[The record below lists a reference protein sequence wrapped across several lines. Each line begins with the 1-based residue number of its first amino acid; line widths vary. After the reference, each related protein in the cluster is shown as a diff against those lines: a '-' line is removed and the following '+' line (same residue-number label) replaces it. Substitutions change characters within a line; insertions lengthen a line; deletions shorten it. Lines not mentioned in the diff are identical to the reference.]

1 VIWLRR
7 FVAGLSPQRL
17 GFEPVSVHVG
27 FVADIGALGQDCFS
41 ELFGFLLS
49 VSFHHGSPY
58 SYITW
63 GMNRPVGGRSSETQ
77 HPIDVNNTK
86 IVRFQVLTAASMM
99 FRIVFWDILLIPD
112 YGGSTHL

>member
-1 VIWLRR
+1 VTWLRR
-7 FVAGLSPQRL
+7 FVADLSPQRL

-27 FVADIGALGQDCFS
+27 FVVDIGALGQDCFS

-49 VSFHHGSPY
+49 VSFRHGSPY

-63 GMNRPVGGRSSETQ
+63 GLNNRSVGGRSSETD
-77 HPIDVNNTK
+77 PIDMNNTK

-99 FRIVFWDILLIPD
+99 FRVVFWDILLIPD
-112 YGGSTHL
+112 DGGSTHL